1 MTHSSLSI
9 HRRIHT
15 GDHPHHC
22 KLCDNWFSFQI
33 NLIQLPFIYACIL
46 LEGKFVIVPIHN
58 LYPFQ
63 FSCVFWWCSHSYW
76 NQLPW
81 TNNWFLY
88 GCVIFTCNTFSYI
101 VPHLAVSSKVWACWV
116 SCNFECW
123 NSQTWPPVEAISQI
137 GSCSWLISHAVY
149 NCADLRQRIKQCPV
163 MVIVQD
169 NRPFRVD

>member
-1 MTHSSLSI
+1 MTHSSLRI

-15 GDHPHHC
+15 GDNPHHC

-46 LEGKFVIVPIHN
+46 LEGKLSLSQSIICI
-58 LYPFQ
+58 PFSFHVYFGDAATLTEIIDIGQ
-63 FSCVFWWCSHSYW
+63 IIDR
-76 NQLPW
+76 
-81 TNNWFLY
+81 FLI

-116 SCNFECW
+116 SCNLECW

-137 GSCSWLISHAVY
+137 GSCSWHISHAVY

-169 NRPFRVD
+169 NILNF